1 MTLSQNVLREQKQKL
16 AELDDAHRQREG
28 QLATRE
34 RSMNANKDVI
44 MAQIEEAESKLQ
56 RELINLAKQTEV
68 LITREES
75 LNRRETSLNSQA
87 DQLSKAMEQLSRD
100 RGQLESEASAVAAK
114 EAALIKE
121 REDINWQ
128 KSQIIE
134 SSKKTVD
141 EACEREDELTA
152 FIERLKRMNEK

>member
-1 MTLSQNVLREQKQKL
+1 MRTEAK
-16 AELDDAHRQREG
+16 AELDDAHQQREG
-28 QLATRE
+28 QLAARE

-56 RELINLAKQTEV
+56 HELINLAKQTKV

-75 LNRRETSLNSQA
+75 LNQQETSLNSQA

-114 EAALIKE
+114 EAALI
-121 REDINWQ
+121 
-128 KSQIIE
+128 
-134 SSKKTVD
+134 
-141 EACEREDELTA
+141 
-152 FIERLKRMNEK
+152 